1 MAWAFE
7 QAMGLV
13 WYYEVS
19 NPLVS
24 LWGRRTLDRLL
35 HEGGEVQAQPEAR
48 RRLRE
53 CEAPSIR
60 TRTTTRCE
68 AHPSDELVVPPGDQ
82 VVHLTRLLHREPFQM
97 VSAIQQPGHCL
108 WRVG

>member
-35 HEGGEVQAQPEAR
+35 HEGGEVQSTAGGTKATSGMR
-48 RRLRE
+48 
-53 CEAPSIR
+53 S
-60 TRTTTRCE
+60 TVDS
-68 AHPSDELVVPPGDQ
+68 HPHDETG
-82 VVHLTRLLHREPFQM
+82 
-97 VSAIQQPGHCL
+97 
-108 WRVG
+108 

>member
-1 MAWAFE
+1 MTLLKSRTVGFE

-35 HEGGEVQAQPEAR
+35 HEGGEV
-48 RRLRE
+48 
-53 CEAPSIR
+53 
-60 TRTTTRCE
+60 
-68 AHPSDELVVPPGDQ
+68 
-82 VVHLTRLLHREPFQM
+82 
-97 VSAIQQPGHCL
+97 
-108 WRVG
+108 

>member
-19 NPLVS
+19 NSLVS
-24 LWGRRTLDRLL
+24 LWGRRTHAGSLTL
-35 HEGGEVQAQPEAR
+35 
-48 RRLRE
+48 
-53 CEAPSIR
+53 
-60 TRTTTRCE
+60 
-68 AHPSDELVVPPGDQ
+68 GDQ

-97 VSAIQQPGHCL
+97 VTAIQQPGHCL
-108 WRVG
+108 WRVRKPLSPQAPDE

>member
-24 LWGRRTLDRLL
+24 LWG
-35 HEGGEVQAQPEAR
+35 AAR
-48 RRLRE
+48 WIAYFMR
-53 CEAPSIR
+53 AG
-60 TRTTTRCE
+60 RCN
-68 AHPSDELVVPPGDQ
+68 DLG
-82 VVHLTRLLHREPFQM
+82 
-97 VSAIQQPGHCL
+97 IN
-108 WRVG
+108 